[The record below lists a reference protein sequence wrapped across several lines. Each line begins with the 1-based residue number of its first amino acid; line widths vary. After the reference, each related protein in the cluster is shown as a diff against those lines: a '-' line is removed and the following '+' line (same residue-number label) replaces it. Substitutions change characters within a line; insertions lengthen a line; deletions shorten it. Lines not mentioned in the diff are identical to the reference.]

1 MVELRLAKLSLEVT
15 YVEVLENS
23 IYIIESWVERVCCNK
38 GGRRLYLTER
48 EKEGLF
54 IVVAANLAKKRMQE
68 GVKLNYPEAVAII
81 TYEIRE
87 MARRGN
93 KTVPELEEIGRKI
106 LTEEDV
112 MEGIASMINQINIE
126 ATFPDGTKLIVVP
139 DPIQPKSR
147 ME

>member
-1 MVELRLAKLSLEVT
+1 M
-15 YVEVLENS
+15 
-23 IYIIESWVERVCCNK
+23 
-38 GGRRLYLTER
+38 YLTER

-54 IVVAANLAKKRMQE
+54 IVVAANLAKKRRQE
-68 GVKLNYPEAVAII
+68 GLKLNYPEAVAII

-112 MEGIASMINQINIE
+112 MEGVVFMITQINIE

-139 DPIQPKSR
+139 DPIQPKIR
-147 ME
+147 KE

>member
-1 MVELRLAKLSLEVT
+1 MVDLISRHDIFLEISEWGPCFGGKPRLIK
-15 YVEVLENS
+15 
-23 IYIIESWVERVCCNK
+23 
-38 GGRRLYLTER
+38 

-54 IVVAANLAKKRMQE
+54 IVVAANLAKKEKQE
-68 GVKLNYPEAVAII
+68 GLKLNYPEAVAII
-81 TYEIRE
+81 TYEMRE

-112 MEGIASMINQINIE
+112 MEGVASMIKQINIE
-126 ATFPDGTKLIVVP
+126 ATFPDGTKLVVIP